1 MSEIDAILHPDG
13 WWFDYYSAAH
23 RLRPD
28 LITAANKYAKSKGQT
43 VGGNIGGGGKGESWI
58 VPAGANAV
66 AFVDDSDGSTRFG
79 YGIDEAKLSATKANI
94 SATGIDTVLLGHIH
108 CNPQDGLSSEP
119 CVFMKDWDAS
129 RRAAFI
135 EYWAL
140 QQSKLGFTAMWP
152 MFFPLCPGSV
162 AYDATSDFLA
172 KGSISEGVP
181 ARDGTVYDFMREL
194 ALSEEVGGIGANV
207 TAQLSATT
215 INIATSKSITPS
227 STATGTSQSQSQSQ
241 ASLPVQSTTRSSA
254 AQATG
259 AQQLAPMASPSAPGN
274 QGSGK
279 IVTDHLLTLVAV
291 LALVYGLI

>member
-28 LITAANKYAKSKGQT
+28 LIAAANKYAKSKGQT

-58 VPAGANAV
+58 VPTDANVV
-66 AFVDDSDGSTRFG
+66 AFVDDSDDSTPFG

-94 SATGIDTVLLGHIH
+94 SATGTDTVLLGHIH
-108 CNPQDGLSSEP
+108 CNPQDGPSSEP
-119 CVFMKDWDAS
+119 CVFMKDWDAP

-135 EYWAL
+135 EYWAT

-162 AYDATSDFLA
+162 AYDSTSDFLA

-181 ARDGTVYDFMREL
+181 MRDGTVYDFMREL
-194 ALSEEVGGIGANV
+194 ALGKEIGGIGANI

-215 INIATSKSITPS
+215 IDVATSKSTAPS
-227 STATGTSQSQSQSQ
+227 PTATETPQSQTQ
-241 ASLPVQSTTRSSA
+241 ASSPVQSTTRPST
-254 AQATG
+254 AQATE
-259 AQQLAPMASPSAPGN
+259 AQQSAPIASPSAPRN

-279 IVTDHLLTLVAV
+279 IVRDHLLTFVAV
-291 LALVYGLI
+291 LVLVLHQT